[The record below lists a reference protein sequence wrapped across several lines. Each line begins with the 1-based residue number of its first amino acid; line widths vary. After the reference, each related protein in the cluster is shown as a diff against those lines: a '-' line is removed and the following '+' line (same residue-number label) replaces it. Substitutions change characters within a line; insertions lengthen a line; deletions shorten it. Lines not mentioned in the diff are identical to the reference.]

1 MYPYCRFSGIN
12 SRGRQTLPLLVMC
25 ILLLVSC
32 SRHQEDEGKLIYA
45 ALNPLSP
52 YLQSSIET
60 HNQYHPEAQIEVR
73 DYSDEAGLE
82 RLITELMLGQ
92 VPDIMEMQR
101 FGYYEEYG
109 RVPDISCSYHPKFT
123 EALWYKTPF
132 DADTSDVLYM
142 PYQQLALR
150 GYLEDLWPYIDNDP
164 EFGRERILEKPLKAA
179 EINGGLYMLP
189 KSFSIN
195 TLMGSVSTVGERCGW
210 TLEELME
217 AFSSMPEGSSVL
229 RYDTIRQEVFFYLL
243 APLLDQFIDWET
255 GECIFDNQDF
265 RDMLDFLA
273 LIPETFDTWLKS
285 YNLERERGALCLE
298 GFQMLEPAN
307 VSGPKDF
314 VLFDLRF
321 GEETTC
327 IGYPTADGSS
337 GSSFIFHGPIL
348 AMSSVCRNKEAAWN
362 FMRRQLRT
370 ESKSVAWMEQATD
383 YGMTMI
389 PLNQVGYKLY
399 VMVSTSNRRTFYT
412 YVYPGGPFAE
422 IPKPTE
428 ETRQRFE
435 DLVNNTTQLYWP
447 DDNISAAV
455 WDAIGPY
462 FAGDKTMDETIAL
475 VQDRVRLYV
484 NEQK

>member
-1 MYPYCRFSGIN
+1 
-12 SRGRQTLPLLVMC
+12 
-25 ILLLVSC
+25 
-32 SRHQEDEGKLIYA
+32 
-45 ALNPLSP
+45 
-52 YLQSSIET
+52 
-60 HNQYHPEAQIEVR
+60 
-73 DYSDEAGLE
+73 
-82 RLITELMLGQ
+82 
-92 VPDIMEMQR
+92 
-101 FGYYEEYG
+101 
-109 RVPDISCSYHPKFT
+109 
-123 EALWYKTPF
+123 
-132 DADTSDVLYM
+132 
-142 PYQQLALR
+142 
-150 GYLEDLWPYIDNDP
+150 
-164 EFGRERILEKPLKAA
+164 
-179 EINGGLYMLP
+179 
-189 KSFSIN
+189 
-195 TLMGSVSTVGERCGW
+195 
-210 TLEELME
+210 
-217 AFSSMPEGSSVL
+217 
-229 RYDTIRQEVFFYLL
+229 
-243 APLLDQFIDWET
+243 
-255 GECIFDNQDF
+255 
-265 RDMLDFLA
+265 
-273 LIPETFDTWLKS
+273 
-285 YNLERERGALCLE
+285 
-298 GFQMLEPAN
+298 MLEPAN

-314 VLFDLRF
+314 ALFHARF